1 MSYIIY
7 NFDLKYLTIMLIQK
21 IQKDVWNI
29 IIDLHTYPITDPS
42 FRTVGD
48 QVRRQWLWNVR

>member
-48 QVRRQWLWNVR
+48 QVRRQ